1 MRNRLANTKNPFQGD
16 KKKVLCVCSAGLL
29 RSPTAAWILS
39 NAPFN
44 FNTRACGVEPEY
56 ALIPVDEAL
65 LYWADEVVVMEE
77 WQKDSILQRYNVGNK
92 EIHIL
97 HTPDNYGFRE
107 QGLVDAMLPKLQEI
121 FIETTSA

>member
-77 WQKDSILQRYNVGNK
+77 WQKDSILQRYNVANK

-107 QGLVDAMLPKLQEI
+107 PGLVDAMLPKLQEI